1 MLHTLA
7 LKLPLILIFGLR
19 SFLDK
24 TVDNMESFWQRHGIP
39 DPFKE
44 WVNQSAS
51 APLYTLQH
59 STLIEQSD
67 GLVMD
72 Y

>member
-7 LKLPLILIFGLR
+7 LRLPLILIFGLR

-24 TVDNMESFWQRHGIP
+24 AVDDMESFWLRHGIP

-44 WVNQSAS
+44 
-51 APLYTLQH
+51 
-59 STLIEQSD
+59 
-67 GLVMD
+67 
-72 Y
+72 